1 MRRAPVRQR
10 RHGLRGVGLV
20 ELMIGLV
27 LGLIVAVAA
36 SMMFLG
42 TRQAHRTTDGMSRLQ
57 ESVRSSFDLMIRE
70 VREGGGTPCDARLHV
85 ANVLNNAQGV
95 APTWWAAWT
104 DPVQGF
110 GGADVFDGAG
120 FGSAA
125 GERVAGTDAIMVRYA
140 TANEDIAVS
149 VHDPANTR
157 FTLNRLAHGVRAGDV
172 VMVCNYRQ
180 GALFAVTSASA
191 TAGTFDHDNAATTPG
206 NCSKGLGLPVLCTAA
221 GNAFTFTPSS
231 RVGHVTVAGWY
242 IGNNGRA
249 DTGGRSLYRV
259 TRLGTEEIAEGVRDM
274 TLTYLVDGAAGYVAA
289 ASITDWSTVTA
300 VRFDLTVESGETNL
314 STQSATPRL
323 TRTVSMTANLR
334 NLLP

>member
-1 MRRAPVRQR
+1 MRRAPVRPS
-10 RHGLRGVGLV
+10 RHRLRGVGLV

-27 LGLIVAVAA
+27 LGLIVAAAA

-42 TRQAHRTTDGMSRLQ
+42 TRQAYRTTDGMSRMQ

-85 ANVLNNAQGV
+85 ANVLNNAQGST
-95 APTWWAAWT
+95 PTWWAAWT
-104 DPVQGF
+104 DPVRGF
-110 GGADVFDGAG
+110 GGTDNFAG
-120 FGSAA
+120 VSFGTAA
-125 GERVAGTDAIMVRYA
+125 GERVSGTDAILVRYA
-140 TANEDIAVS
+140 TTNEDIAVAA
-149 VHDPANTR
+149 HDPGNAR

-180 GALFAVTSASA
+180 GAVFTVTSASTA
-191 TAGTFDHDNAATTPG
+191 AGTFDHENAMTTPG
-206 NCSKGLGLPVLCTAA
+206 NCSKGLGLPVLCTAV
-221 GNAFTFTPSS
+221 GNAYTFTPAS
-231 RVGHVTVAGWY
+231 RVGQVTVAGWY

-259 TRLGTEEIAEGVRDM
+259 TRMGTEEIAEGVREM
-274 TLTYLVDGAAGYVAA
+274 TLTYLVDGAVAYVGA
-289 ASITDWSTVTA
+289 ASITDWSAVTA
-300 VRFDLTVESGETNL
+300 VRFDLTVESSETHT

-323 TRTVSMTANLR
+323 TRTVSITANLR